1 MGIKMYIAI
10 RMDDI
15 TPDMDYEK
23 FLSFKELCD
32 RYQVCPLIGVV
43 PDNRDK
49 MLQIDK
55 KRADFWKYVLGL
67 QAKGWTIAQHGVYH
81 VYTTKKMGCFPLNRL
96 SEFAGL
102 PYDKQYEMLSHGKD
116 ILEKNGIK
124 TDIFM
129 TPAHSFDKNT
139 LKALKN
145 LGFTKITDGF
155 GDMPYIKNGMT
166 FYPIS
171 YKQSTSLKKDK
182 GYTTFVV
189 HSNTMDD
196 KDFARYEK
204 LFKENSDKLI
214 SYSEL
219 LKLKPKKRKLF
230 ENIKEYIMA
239 FTKFVL
245 VNVKSKISH

>member
-1 MGIKMYIAI
+1 
-10 RMDDI
+10 
-15 TPDMDYEK
+15 
-23 FLSFKELCD
+23 
-32 RYQVCPLIGVV
+32 V
-43 PDNRDK
+43 PDNRDE
-49 MLQIDK
+49 MLQIDE
-55 KRADFWKYVLGL
+55 KRAGFWEYVLKL
-67 QAKGWTIAQHGVYH
+67 QAEGWTIAQHGVYH

-102 PYDKQYEMLSHGKD
+102 PYDTQYKMLSDGKD

-129 TPAHSFDKNT
+129 APAHSFDKNT

-155 GDMPYIKNGMT
+155 GDMPYIKNGIT
-166 FYPIS
+166 YYPIS
-171 YKQSTSLKKDK
+171 YKQSSSLKKDK

-189 HSNTMDD
+189 HSNTMND
-196 KDFARYEK
+196 KDFARYEQM
-204 LFKENSDKLI
+204 FKENSDKLI

-219 LKLKPKKRKLF
+219 LKLKPEKRNVF
-230 ENIKEYIMA
+230 ENVKEYIMA
-239 FTKFVL
+239 LTKFTL

>member
-1 MGIKMYIAI
+1 MYIAI

-15 TPDMDYEK
+15 TPDMDYAK
-23 FLSFKELCD
+23 FLRFKELCD
-32 RYQVCPLIGVV
+32 RYQVKPLIGVV

-49 MLQIDK
+49 MLQMDE
-55 KRADFWKYVLGL
+55 KRADFWEYVFKL
-67 QAKGWTIAQHGVYH
+67 QAEGWTIAQHGVYH

-102 PYDKQYEMLSHGKD
+102 PYDKQYEMLSYGKD

-129 TPAHSFDKNT
+129 APAHSFDKNT

-155 GDMPYIKNGMT
+155 GDKPYIKNGIT
-166 FYPIS
+166 YCPIS
-171 YKQSTSLKKDK
+171 YKQSSSLKKDK

-189 HSNTMDD
+189 HSNTMKD

-219 LKLKPKKRKLF
+219 LKLKPEKRNGY
-230 ENIKEYIMA
+230 ENVKEYIMA
-239 FTKFVL
+239 FTKFTL